1 MYPFQWVLYEVNS
14 INQIKEL
21 FITFNFRSGPLYNT
35 SLTWT
40 KYYLLQD
47 QLLFIYTC
55 VHTKIFRDPQI
66 FIRLNLNSRA
76 LLWQIYYTPSKS
88 LPSNCIK
95 TGNSRNL
102 REHTYFGM
110 NERLGIATSNVLQWT
125 FRETHPVVVSSP
137 ISSPQ
142 TIQCSAWMT
151 LKMVWWSLPR

>member
-76 LLWQIYYTPSKS
+76 LLWQIYYTPSKR

-102 REHTYFGM
+102 LW
-110 NERLGIATSNVLQWT
+110 NEWDIGNSY
-125 FRETHPVVVSSP
+125 
-137 ISSPQ
+137 
-142 TIQCSAWMT
+142 IQCFTVNFQRNTS
-151 LKMVWWSLPR
+151 SSSQFPYI